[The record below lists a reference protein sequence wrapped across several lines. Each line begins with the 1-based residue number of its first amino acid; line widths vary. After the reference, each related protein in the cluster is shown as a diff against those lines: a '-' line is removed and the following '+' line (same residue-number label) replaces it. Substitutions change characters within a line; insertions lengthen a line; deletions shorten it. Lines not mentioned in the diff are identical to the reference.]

1 MGDEMQNVNVVCVNW
16 GTKYSSVYV
25 NRLYEMVKNN
35 TSHNFKMYCLTD
47 QPENYADPI
56 TSIKL
61 NPGYEGWWNK
71 MQLFRND
78 VLPAGEYIYF
88 DLDVVIV
95 DNIDCLF
102 EFEGFGIT
110 RDFINPDNGLLGG
123 KEYNSSIMRFTQN
136 KALWRHFKNNEPRWI
151 GEQRKI
157 SFFGDQNVI
166 SDYLNKTG
174 FNNPFPDSWIWSFKI
189 GTLRGRRPVDHSKF
203 FGATIP
209 TGGKVCVFHGKP
221 NPDEVNVDWVDKC
234 WKLEANHE
242 LDITPHVTDNSS
254 IPTFPK

>member
-1 MGDEMQNVNVVCVNW
+1 MGNEMQNVNVVCVNW

-56 TSIKL
+56 TPIKL

-234 WKLEANHE
+234 WKLKAEMEPIQQHM
-242 LDITPHVTDNSS
+242 PNS
-254 IPTFPK
+254 